1 MATKKTSTKKK
12 IETVKKSTGKSLA
25 DKSTLTKSKEKSSPT
40 SKKKVESKKTTPSV
54 KKTSE
59 KTASKP
65 AASKNESTIFKP
77 LDKENLTKVK
87 SENKNDSIFSPK
99 ETTTED
105 LSSKKSVFST
115 DNKTITD
122 SVFNSTNTDNQ
133 STEKKSPQIKETKND
148 ENIAKED
155 NSKIESIDDLLEAI
169 SIAKEKRETQNTD
182 KDKTLLNKPI
192 EKDNNKATSIDNL
205 LSTNLYK
212 KNTIDDKD
220 SIKQEEKKTES
231 IDNLLKT
238 INTVKERKE
247 DKDKSF
253 YDKKSYNGAQ
263 YKSINKKNNKI
274 LPLSLIA
281 LFLIIAIGIVFFVIN
296 QQNNKDTSI
305 ASSVLE
311 NDIKNQ
317 SEVKNIEPED
327 VIDNP
332 IINTNIADEEKV
344 INVIDKKENTTTNNS
359 LINKV
364 DEEQSTKENI
374 VDEAPPIKKEETNIN
389 KEIKVENTDN
399 KIIVNDNIKT
409 ETAIPPVD
417 GNYEIYTLKWKE
429 SVRTV
434 AINKLGDE
442 RRWTTI
448 YRLNSDTFKSPDI
461 YFFGNKIKLPKN
473 KKSIDNMTNEEL
485 LSLIEDYKFT
495 ISAYQKETGKQTDI
509 SRLNAIIKI
518 LNEKIK

>member
-12 IETVKKSTGKSLA
+12 IDTVKKTTGKSLA
-25 DKSTLTKSKEKSSPT
+25 DKSTITKSKEKSSPT
-40 SKKKVESKKTTPSV
+40 SKKKVESKKTTTSI
-54 KKTSE
+54 KKT
-59 KTASKP
+59 ANKP
-65 AASKNESTIFKP
+65 DASKNESTIFKP

-105 LSSKKSVFST
+105 LSSKKSIFST

-122 SVFNSTNTDNQ
+122 SVFNSSNTDKQ
-133 STEKKSPQIKETKND
+133 STEKKSPPIKETKND
-148 ENIAKED
+148 VNIAKED
-155 NSKIESIDDLLEAI
+155 NNKIESIDDLLEAI

-182 KDKTLLNKPI
+182 KDKILLNKPI
-192 EKDNNKATSIDNL
+192 EKDNNKATSIDDL
-205 LSTNLYK
+205 LSTSPYK
-212 KNTIDDKD
+212 KNTIDDKT

-253 YDKKSYNGAQ
+253 YDKKSYNATE

-281 LFLIIAIGIVFFVIN
+281 LFLIIGIGIVFFVIN
-296 QQNNKDTSI
+296 QQNNKDTFI

-311 NDIKNQ
+311 NEIKNE

-332 IINTNIADEEKV
+332 ITNTNITDEEK
-344 INVIDKKENTTTNNS
+344 IIDEEENTTNTNES

-364 DEEQSTKENI
+364 DEEQSTKEDI
-374 VDEAPPIKKEETNIN
+374 VGEVPPIEKEETNIN
-389 KEIKVENTDN
+389 KEVKVEDTND
-399 KIIVNDNIKT
+399 KIIINDNIKT

-417 GNYEIYTLKWKE
+417 GDYEIYTLKWQE

-495 ISAYQKETGKQTDI
+495 ILAYQKETGKQTDI
-509 SRLNAIIKI
+509 NRLNAIIKL